1 MEPASRNLPGK
12 MHTLVLILAGLF
24 TGITTY
30 PLDGFEAF
38 HTGGNSY
45 LKLWIWP
52 KDIGPRKEPIDDVL
66 LNDHV
71 IKLPSKF
78 VFIFV
83 SLCYSEVSSEI
94 FLIKRMEIMQGLN
107 TIQTPEYFI
116 VTTVV

>member
-1 MEPASRNLPGK
+1 

-24 TGITTY
+24 TGKTIY
-30 PLDGFEAF
+30 PLVRFEVF

-52 KDIGPRKEPIDDVL
+52 KDIGPTKELIDDVL
-66 LNDHV
+66 LNVHV

-78 VFIFV
+78 VFIFA

-94 FLIKRMEIMQGLN
+94 FLIKRMEVMQGLN